1 MCWSKDT
8 ADYERKY
15 KMGIIEKAGEAA
27 LDLAKNEAALD
38 KTSNIIG
45 MLFPYAGLT
54 KKALDMYI
62 SDVEKSDLPS
72 ESKLIAVLN
81 AKNTIKKLKNQKN
94 IAEIAVDTAK
104 EETDFTEKSGVNSE
118 WLERFM
124 DSAGFVSDEEV
135 QAVWGKILGKEFEN
149 PGSTPFNMIRILSE
163 ITPTYAQAFRKICS
177 MQMRIVGLDKE
188 GAIIYENQGV
198 VVPFKNNK
206 EKLDELGLKFS
217 ILNELETLG
226 LIKFEAVTGYA
237 TVGVVGEIVLL
248 CVDGETV
255 EVEKYRNNQISI
267 GNVLLTDAGMCLG
280 NITPR
285 ETIDGY
291 PELVKKYL
299 NSTQVKL
306 KESTGYQIIEEENG
320 IRCEKP

>member
-1 MCWSKDT
+1 
-8 ADYERKY
+8 
-15 KMGIIEKAGEAA
+15 MGIIEKAGEAA
-27 LDLAKNEAALD
+27 LDLAKNEVVLD
-38 KTSNIIG
+38 KTSNILG

-81 AKNTIKKLKNQKN
+81 AKNEIKKLKNQKN

-104 EETDFTEKSGVNSE
+104 EDTDFTEKSGVNSE

-124 DSAGFVSDEEV
+124 ESAGFVSDEEV

-149 PGSTPFNMIRILSE
+149 PGSTPSNMIRILSE

-177 MQMRIVGLDKE
+177 MQMHIVGLDKE

-198 VVPFKNNK
+198 VVPYKNNK
-206 EKLDELGLKFS
+206 EKFNELGLGFWIFS
-217 ILNELETLG
+217 ELETLG

-237 TVGVVGEIVLL
+237 TVGVAGEIVLL
-248 CVDGETV
+248 CVEGETV
-255 EVEKYRNNQISI
+255 EVETYRNNQIPI
-267 GNVLLTDAGMCLG
+267 GNVLLTAAGMCLD
-280 NITPR
+280 NITPT

-291 PELVKKYL
+291 LELVKRYM
-299 NSTQVKL
+299 NSAQVKL
-306 KESTGYQIIEEENG
+306 KEHTEYQIIEEEKG
-320 IRCEKP
+320 IRCKKHR